1 MSSFYSTLSEANDY
15 FDNRLHE
22 RAWSEATVA
31 NRQKA
36 LLAATRIIDQ
46 LNFKGH
52 KATVHTLLEANPCA
66 TDEEIRAAEA
76 EQELEFPRGEDTLVP
91 ETIKLATYEIAYNLL
106 DERDPEKEL
115 ERLMV
120 TSERFANVATGYNR
134 DQVPIDHIL
143 NHIPSALAWRWLA
156 PFLRDDDT
164 LKLSRVS

>member
-1 MSSFYSTLSEANDY
+1 MAHYSTLSKANEY

-22 RAWSEATVA
+22 TAWSKATVT

-36 LLAATRIIDQ
+36 LTAATRIVDQ
-46 LNFKGH
+46 LNFKGR
-52 KATVHTLLEANPCA
+52 KATVHTLLKAKPLA
-66 TDEEIRAAEA
+66 TDEEIRVAEA
-76 EQELEFPRGEDTLVP
+76 AQALEFPRGADTKVP
-91 ETIKLATYEIAYNLL
+91 ETINMAVYEVAYNLL
-106 DERDPEKEL
+106 DGREPEKEL

-120 TSERFANVATGYNR
+120 SSERFANVATGYDR
-134 DQVPIDHIL
+134 SQVPVDHIL